1 MTILNFQIVS
11 LTIIHHLCQKH
22 VMLLFSV
29 SAVGIRSVP
38 LKLSVL
44 AELSREH
51 FSLFLKH
58 AYAYLDNHRMDYSDF
73 SLF

>member
-1 MTILNFQIVS
+1 
-11 LTIIHHLCQKH
+11 
-22 VMLLFSV
+22 MLFFSV